1 MSTEFSLILIT
12 KGRKD
17 ISNCLNSIHRNMEKF
32 RFKLIIIDGNKD
44 DLLKKN
50 IEHSSLDKFDIKIYK
65 QKKGKFMRACFES
78 IKYVDTKF
86 FSFMY
91 DDDVLSDHYYK
102 IIHNSIS
109 NNVISIGKGIIQD
122 IDKNTDFLKPGIKVE
137 VSKNNLYN
145 YYSFSLL
152 KKRNLPNSPICS
164 VFKATIL
171 DEWKNFLYK
180 NCLKNKNYFDILLK
194 KNIGPD
200 LLIYL
205 MSLQRENEI
214 MTTDTIM
221 AKFSHH
227 EDSMSVKY
235 GSESLIFGYLITKIL
250 FFKSIFKELDLIERI
265 KIKIY
270 LILQL
275 FYILIRNLVKKNKLN
290 FPIFKMSI
298 IEIYSL
304 MKL

>member
-1 MSTEFSLILIT
+1 MNKEFSLILIT

-17 ISNCLNSIHRNMEKF
+17 ISNCLNSIFRNMKKLE
-32 RFKLIIIDGNKD
+32 FKLIIIDGNKD
-44 DLLKKN
+44 DLLNNN
-50 IEHSSLDKFDIKIYK
+50 IEHSSFENFDIRIYK

-86 FSFMY
+86 FSFIY

-102 IIHNSIS
+102 IINKSIL
-109 NNVISIGKGIIQD
+109 NNVISIGKGVIQD
-122 IDKNTDFLKPGIKVE
+122 INKNINFKEPVIKTE
-137 VSKNNLYN
+137 ASKNNLDN

-152 KKRNLPNSPICS
+152 GKKNLPNSPICS
-164 VFKATIL
+164 VFKSTIL
-171 DEWKNFLYK
+171 GEWKNFLYK
-180 NCLKNKNYFDILLK
+180 NCLKNKNYFDILIK

-205 MSLQRENEI
+205 MSLHKEKEI
-214 MTTDTIM
+214 ITTDTIM

-227 EDSMSVKY
+227 ENSMSVKY

-250 FFKSIFKELDLIERI
+250 FFKFIYKEFNIMEGI

-275 FYILIRNLVKKNKLN
+275 FYILLRNSVKRNKLN

-304 MKL
+304 IKL